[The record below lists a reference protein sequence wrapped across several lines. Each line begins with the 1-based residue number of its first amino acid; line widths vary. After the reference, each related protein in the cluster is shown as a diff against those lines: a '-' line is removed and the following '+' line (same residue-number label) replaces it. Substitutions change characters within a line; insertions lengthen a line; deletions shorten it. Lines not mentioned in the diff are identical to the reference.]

1 MKPTPLTAAS
11 CSMGVPARWRMAIVS
26 VALAT
31 SLFGCSGA
39 AIKPAWQTDTSS
51 ATQAATRAFL
61 AGQSK
66 VADIQF
72 AQAKQAVSSTGKL
85 EEVIKLT
92 LLRCALEAAALTQT
106 PCEEIEG
113 IGTYMSALDA
123 ASQTALRSYG
133 RYLQGAA
140 LDEDERR
147 SLPSGQ
153 TAMADHLALA
163 TGGGKATT
171 QVLLAIEQPLSRLVA
186 AGVWLRQQP
195 ASQNVPLAVIAVAVD
210 TASEQGWR
218 RPLAAWLALQVRS
231 ARAAGDA
238 VLERRAL
245 TRLEVVLPASVSGA
259 VSK

>member
-1 MKPTPLTAAS
+1 
-11 CSMGVPARWRMAIVS
+11 MAIVS

-123 ASQTALRSYG
+123 ASETALRSYG

-163 TGGGKATT
+163 TGGGEATA

-218 RPLAAWLALQVRS
+218 RPLAAWLALKVRS